1 MTPFPRDDYRS
12 LTRYEPDREPVE
24 IDLSDNT
31 NLWGTHPGALA
42 RIRAAGT
49 DDLARYPELYADVLR
64 DAVAERFGV
73 PAACVTTGA
82 GSDDVLD
89 SAFRAAAAPGAV
101 VAYASPTFSMVEPLA
116 RMNGMDARAVPWADA
131 LTDPGALLAEE
142 PALVYVCRPNNPTG
156 EVAPRA
162 WFEALLELAGRSS
175 AAVTTS
181 VSSPTSSPA
190 PLVILDEAY
199 ADFAEDT
206 WITRG
211 AEVPGLLVA
220 RTSSK
225 AYGLAGLR
233 CGFGV
238 ATPETALEI
247 EKSRGPYKVA
257 RLTAEAVAA
266 AVRDAEG
273 WMAGLVAEVRTNRA
287 RLHDALVAR
296 GLDPI
301 PSQANFILCRA
312 PTGKSAADVRALRRH
327 GIGVRPFAGIACMGE
342 GLRVTV
348 GPWPLME
355 RFLDALDAVLAASP
369 GAADTR
375 EPADAPA
382 ASDNPDRST
391 TPSS

>member
-1 MTPFPRDDYRS
+1 MTPFPRDDYRA
-12 LTRYEPDREPVE
+12 LTCYEPDREPVE

-64 DAVAERFGV
+64 EAVAERFGV
-73 PAACVTTGA
+73 PARSVTTGA

-89 SAFRAAAAPGAV
+89 SAFRAAAGPDATV
-101 VAYASPTFSMVEPLA
+101 SYASPTFSMVEPLA
-116 RMNGMDARAVPWADA
+116 RMNGMHARALPWADA
-131 LTDPGALLAEE
+131 LADPGALLAGD

-156 EVAPRA
+156 EVAPRE
-162 WFEALLELAGRSS
+162 WFEALLELAGRSRGPARG
-175 AAVTTS
+175 AAAAGS
-181 VSSPTSSPA
+181 A

-199 ADFAEDT
+199 ADFAEDS

-238 ATPETALEI
+238 ATQDTALEI

-266 AVRDAEG
+266 AVRDEEG
-273 WMAGLVAEVRTNRA
+273 WMAGIVAEVRTNRA
-287 RLHDALVAR
+287 RLHEALVAR
-296 GLDPI
+296 GLDPV

-312 PTGKSAADVRALRRH
+312 PTGTAAADVRALRRH
-327 GIGVRPFAGIACMGE
+327 GIGVRPFTGIAGMGE

-355 RFLDALDAVLAASP
+355 RFLDALDAVLDTAARS
-369 GAADTR
+369 DTP
-375 EPADAPA
+375 E
-382 ASDNPDRST
+382 
-391 TPSS
+391 PSSTRPPS